1 MTDFYQLNATDLH
14 GKTFEFSQLKGKT
27 ILIVNTASQCGFTS
41 QYAGLQRLYDSYK
54 DKGLVVIGF
63 PCNQFG
69 GQEPKTEAKIEE
81 FCQLNYGVTFPMM
94 AKVEVNG
101 KNTHPVFAFLKN
113 SPKGG
118 GLLGDGIKWNFT
130 KFLVDGQGNVLHRYA
145 PATKPEELVKDIES
159 SLLK

>member
-1 MTDFYQLNATDLH
+1 MTDFYQLSATDLH
-14 GKTFEFSQLKGKT
+14 GKTFDFSQLKGKT
-27 ILIVNTASQCGFTS
+27 VLIVNTASQCGFTP
-41 QYAGLQRLYDSYK
+41 QYAGLQRLYDAYQ

-69 GQEPKTEAKIEE
+69 GQEPEAEAKIEE

-145 PATKPEELVKDIES
+145 PTTKPEELVKDIENS
-159 SLLK
+159 FLK